1 MYFLEHQKENPDFLN
16 EYLKYYCFIEFA
28 STTTVNEKYFDLRTF
43 FRYIKYKF
51 HNQKFES
58 IDEFKMFSIDDI
70 TLNDMNNVK
79 PYIIDDF
86 IFFLR
91 NTLDNSPET
100 RNRKL
105 ATLRKFFRYL
115 FNNNL
120 IDNNPTESSKMADVK
135 KRQPK
140 YLSLKQS
147 KALLSNTINTDT
159 RNKIRNY
166 TICCLFLN
174 CGLRLSE
181 LVGINKEDL
190 KLDDM
195 TIKVKGK
202 GNKERIIYL
211 NDATKESI
219 EEYLKIR
226 QELPKTNSEYNALF
240 LSERN
245 KRISRRTVQY
255 IVEQELDKLYK
266 NERNGLHTHSLRHT
280 TATLLYNEN
289 GTDIMLI
296 KEILGHENISSTEIY
311 THINN
316 KKLKE
321 IMEKYAVSSIL
332 EKKENLENGK

>member
-135 KRQPK
+135 
-140 YLSLKQS
+140 
-147 KALLSNTINTDT
+147 
-159 RNKIRNY
+159 
-166 TICCLFLN
+166 
-174 CGLRLSE
+174 
-181 LVGINKEDL
+181 
-190 KLDDM
+190 
-195 TIKVKGK
+195 
-202 GNKERIIYL
+202 
-211 NDATKESI
+211 
-219 EEYLKIR
+219 
-226 QELPKTNSEYNALF
+226 
-240 LSERN
+240 
-245 KRISRRTVQY
+245 ISRRTVQY

-321 IMEKYAVSSIL
+321 IMEKYSVSSIL

>member
-51 HNQKFES
+51 YNQKFES

-321 IMEKYAVSSIL
+321 IMEKYSVSSIL